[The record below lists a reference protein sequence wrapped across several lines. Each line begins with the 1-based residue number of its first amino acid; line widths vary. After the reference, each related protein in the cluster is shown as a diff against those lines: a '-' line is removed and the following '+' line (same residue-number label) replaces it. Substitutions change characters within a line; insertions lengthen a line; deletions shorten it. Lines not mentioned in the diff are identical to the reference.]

1 MPAVSAR
8 PAVIRLLLKL
18 ALVVALLYLGACALL
33 WANQRS
39 FLYYPVRTRLAQVP
53 VEVLH
58 RPDAKVLASVQPRP
72 GPEAV
77 LYFGGNAEDVS
88 RTVPALAAMFPGAA
102 IYALHYRGYGGS
114 QGEPSEAALVG
125 DALAM
130 FDRAHRGHGRIT
142 VIGRSLGSG
151 VAVQVAAARP
161 VTRLVLVTPYDS
173 IAAIAAAHY
182 PAFPA
187 DWLVRDRYDSARR
200 AAALRVPTTLVIAE
214 HDQVI
219 PPVHARRLLQ
229 AFAPGVAR
237 AVTLPGVGHNDID
250 LAPGYAEALTR

>member
-1 MPAVSAR
+1 VA
-8 PAVIRLLLKL
+8 RLLLKL
-18 ALVVALLYLGACALL
+18 GLVLVLLYAGACAVL

-39 FLYYPVRTRLAQVP
+39 LLYYPIRMRLAQVP

-58 RPDAKVLASVQPRP
+58 RPDAKVLVSVRPRP
-72 GPEAV
+72 GPDAV

-88 RTVPALAAMFPGAA
+88 RTVPSLVAMFPDAA

-114 QGEPSEAALVG
+114 QGEPGEAALVG
-125 DALAM
+125 DALAV
-130 FDRAHRGHGRIT
+130 FDRARRGHGRIT

-161 VTRLVLVTPYDS
+161 VAKLVLVTPYDS
-173 IAAIAAAHY
+173 IAAVAAELY
-182 PAFPA
+182 PAFPV
-187 DWLVRDRYDSARR
+187 DWLVRDRFDSVRR

-214 HDQVI
+214 RDRVI
-219 PPVHARRLLQ
+219 PPVHAQRLLQ

-250 LAPGYAEALTR
+250 LAPGYVEALTR